1 MYMLEMR
8 NIFKSFGGVKALSD
22 VSMSIRPGEVRALV
36 GENGAG
42 KSTLMKVLA
51 GAVKK
56 DSGIIAIKGKQ
67 VDYDSPR
74 QALEHGISVIYQEL
88 NMVPDLT
95 VAENI
100 FMDHIPTKNGFVNW
114 KEMNQRSGQ
123 LLKELGI
130 QINPKEKVGHLT
142 VARQQMVEIA
152 KAIKNK
158 SQVVVFDEPS
168 AVLGAKDSEILFQ
181 RISDLKN
188 QGISVIYISHRLDEI
203 MQITDSVTVLRDG
216 QNIIT
221 KDTKDLTMEDIV
233 SYMTG
238 KDYRSIQQTA
248 GYVPNHN
255 EIVFE
260 VRNLNRDNAI
270 KDVSFH
276 IRKGE
281 VLGLAGLVGSGRSE
295 IARAIFGADPKTGGE
310 IFIKGKK
317 VAIRSPRDACRLGIG
332 FVMEDRKTQ
341 GLHLKMPI
349 FQNITMTQ
357 MNRYRHWGL
366 VSNKQEYDTV
376 NDFKKKLLIK
386 TENIKNPV
394 LSLSGGNQ
402 QKVSIAKWLHIQPDI
417 LFLDEPT
424 RGVDVGAKSEIYK
437 LIEDI
442 KAQGKAILL
451 ISSEFAEILS
461 LSDRVMV
468 IKRGE
473 VAGEFTREQMQADSS
488 ILEAL

>member
-1 MYMLEMR
+1 MNMLEM
-8 NIFKSFGGVKALSD
+8 NHIYKSFGGVKALSD
-22 VSMSIRPGEVRALV
+22 VSLCVGQGEVRALV

-51 GAVKK
+51 GAIKK
-56 DSGIIAIKGKQ
+56 DSGTITIHGKQ
-67 VDYDSPR
+67 ADYDSPR

-100 FMDHIPTKNGFVNW
+100 FMDQIPTKNGFVNW
-114 KEMNQRSGQ
+114 KEMNRRSRE
-123 LLKELGI
+123 LLKELGMD
-130 QINPKEKVGHLT
+130 INPRERVGHLT

-158 SQVVVFDEPS
+158 SRIVVFDEPS
-168 AVLGAKDSEILFQ
+168 AVLGAKDSEVLFG
-181 RISDLKN
+181 RIEDLKN

-203 MQITDSVTVLRDG
+203 MKITDSVTVLRDG
-216 QNIIT
+216 RNIIT

-238 KDYRSIQQTA
+238 KDYKTIQQA
-248 GYVPNHN
+248 SQYVPNQN

-260 VRNLNRDNAI
+260 VKNLNRDPMI
-270 KDVSFH
+270 KNVSFY

-295 IARAIFGADPKTGGE
+295 IARAIFGADPRSGGE
-310 IFIKGKK
+310 IFINGKK
-317 VAIRSPRDACRLGIG
+317 AEIRSPKDACKCGIG

-349 FQNITMTQ
+349 FQNVTMTQ
-357 MNRYRHWGL
+357 MDRYRHLGL
-366 VSNKQEYDTV
+366 VSNKQEYNTV

-402 QKVSIAKWLHIQPDI
+402 QKVSIAKWLHIDPDI